1 MYMYTYIYIYMS
13 WGVRVVPEVHLNEVV
28 LLRVSLGCL
37 RSPQFAIITPTP
49 SLKPSFTIYSSLLHL
64 SFIYATTSGTP
75 EAKQLKILGKPYSNS
90 NMMPKSPPKTV
101 Y

>member
-1 MYMYTYIYIYMS
+1 MS

-37 RSPQFAIITPTP
+37 CSPQFAVITPPQSKAYLYHIFWST
-49 SLKPSFTIYSSLLHL
+49 SSFFHICYYL
-64 SFIYATTSGTP
+64 GTP
-75 EAKQLKILGKPYSNS
+75 EAKQLKMLGKPYSNS
-90 NMMPKSPPKTV
+90 NMMPKSPPKKV